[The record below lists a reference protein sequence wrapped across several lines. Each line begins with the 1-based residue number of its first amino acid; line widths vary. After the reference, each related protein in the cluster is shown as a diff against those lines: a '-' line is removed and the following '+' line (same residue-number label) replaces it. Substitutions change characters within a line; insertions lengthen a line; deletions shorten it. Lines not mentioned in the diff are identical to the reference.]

1 MFTIETNIPLP
12 ARTNPNAGTNAKYPL
27 ADMLV
32 GDSFLYPAEPATLA
46 DRRRLSSAL
55 ASYSSR
61 HKDVKFAVR
70 TVDGG
75 LRVWRVA

>member
-12 ARTNPNAGTNAKYPL
+12 ARTNPTVGASAKYPL

-32 GDSFLYPAEPATLA
+32 GDSFLYPCAPATLA

-55 ASYSSR
+55 ASHARRY
-61 HKDVKFAVR
+61 KGVKFSMR